1 MAERDERAETL
12 RLLGARVDA
21 LARLSWEELDAYGE
35 REEWMACPSGRRL
48 RVVTGAFWDMEEW
61 KSGMELYAKAY
72 VQSGWPRRFPYK
84 VWRSRGGPDDL
95 VPSRPPG
102 WRPPRRRFGL
112 RLPQRR

>member
-12 RLLGARVDA
+12 RLLEARVDA
-21 LARLSWEELDAYGE
+21 LARLSWEELNVYGE

-72 VQSGWPRRFPYK
+72 ARSGWRRRFPYK

-95 VPSRPPG
+95 VPSPPAG
-102 WRPPRRRFGL
+102 WRPQRRLFGL